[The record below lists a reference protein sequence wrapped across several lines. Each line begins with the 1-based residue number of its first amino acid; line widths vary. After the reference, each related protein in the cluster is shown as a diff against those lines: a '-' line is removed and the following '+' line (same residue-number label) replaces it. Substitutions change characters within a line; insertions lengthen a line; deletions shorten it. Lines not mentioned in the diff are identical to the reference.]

1 MCSPGD
7 SAGPAHQLALPGVG
21 PASDRAGRRRCGAI
35 RADGLPCRAW
45 AVRGSEPARCAMH
58 THRSPS
64 VSGQRLTH
72 RSPAV
77 SDQHSGDRR
86 DLTQIK
92 NVVADL
98 AERQQQLTAYLGRC
112 LEAGVDVEEMA
123 RLFALHGQNAS
134 RLGRLLKDQQALS
147 EESADVLFDVIG
159 QALDE
164 ISEELGIEL

>member
-1 MCSPGD
+1 MG
-7 SAGPAHQLALPGVG
+7 
-21 PASDRAGRRRCGAI
+21 
-35 RADGLPCRAW
+35 
-45 AVRGSEPARCAMH
+45 
-58 THRSPS
+58 
-64 VSGQRLTH
+64 
-72 RSPAV
+72 
-77 SDQHSGDRR
+77 R

-98 AERQQQLTAYLGRC
+98 AERQQQLTAYMGRC
-112 LEAGVDVEEMA
+112 LEAGVEVEEMA

-147 EESADVLFDVIG
+147 EESSDVLYEVIG